1 MAIWYFKQSQTWQIY
16 YKLEYNTVET
26 IVNVETRIKYK
37 LKMFFFYEIQ
47 NLTYYDKVTVEI
59 TVKNEITWKI

>member
-1 MAIWYFKQSQTWQIY
+1 MWHFNSQKIGQIY

-37 LKMFFFYEIQ
+37 LKMFFYEIR

>member
-37 LKMFFFYEIQ
+37 LKMFFYEIQ

-59 TVKNEITWKI
+59 TVKNEITWKT